1 MSTER
6 QNQFGKH
13 CAHMR
18 DTPNK
23 KYVHKCRTNSHHH
36 TPHQKITF
44 NRNTPIQKS
53 YALAVCRNSL
63 KQKRIYVYINDLTLF
78 LKYMCIEAGHC
89 GVCEKKMLRYAR
101 LECVYMADRRPRER
115 AMNERLICHFCFSFR
130 VYSLWAKICV
140 FFFLQ
145 AKTRHWQIASF
156 HLAIFVFAFFIS
168 YMQINS
174 GVGKEF
180 FCSLRLLDIL
190 KTKTKSSDYLYF
202 FLLLLCKYLS
212 RLMRLPRPKVSG
224 IKHARNEYTKKMFF
238 YNMNWQ

>member
-36 TPHQKITF
+36 TPHQMITF

-101 LECVYMADRRPRER
+101 LECVYGRSSAPRARDEWTIDLSFLFFFSR
-115 AMNERLICHFCFSFR
+115 IFIMGKNLRVFFSSGENKTLANCVFSFGYFCVCIFYFIHADEQR
-130 VYSLWAKICV
+130 CRQGIFLFFTAAWYTQNKNKIIR
-140 FFFLQ
+140 L
-145 AKTRHWQIASF
+145 
-156 HLAIFVFAFFIS
+156 FV
-168 YMQINS
+168 
-174 GVGKEF
+174 
-180 FCSLRLLDIL
+180 
-190 KTKTKSSDYLYF
+190 F